1 MSTATVTSKGQIT
14 IPKHIRDQLKI
25 QAGDRIN
32 FFIDDSNVVTF
43 LPVKTNVKELKG
55 IVPKPKKPISINDMN
70 KAIKA
75 AAGNKK

>member
-25 QAGDRIN
+25 QTGDRIN
-32 FFIDDSNVVTF
+32 FFIDDSNAVTF
-43 LPVKTNVKELKG
+43 LPVKTDVRELKG
-55 IVPKPKKPISINDMN
+55 IVPKPKKSVSISDMN

-75 AAGNKK
+75 GRGKK